1 MQQSISINSKYFI
14 DRVENDIVQLTKTL
28 SVEHGISIDN
38 AKLMARQIIQR
49 RINQLL
55 TKEEQDGISSI
66 RADINDVIK
75 NTNCSKVS
83 LPTLCGD
90 IYELLKTFEL

>member
-75 NTNCSKVS
+75 NTNYSKVS
-83 LPTLCGD
+83 LPALCGD